1 MNEEIKQKLITYL
14 QHLESAVTSTGD
26 FVAEQ
31 APLVVQEY
39 VLYSRVYS
47 TIPVVIALVLMCTL
61 AINIRW
67 FIKTDITKEGGEAE
81 TIVRGAIGF
90 LCFLFGPITLSNNLD
105 KCIKSWCAPR
115 ILVIDYIKE
124 QIGKGN

>member
-47 TIPVVIALVLMCTL
+47 TIPVVIALVMLCTVIL
-61 AINIRW
+61 NVRW
-67 FIKTDITKEGGEAE
+67 FIRTELRPNHE
-81 TIVRGAIGF
+81 TQIIIRGVVSIMMFMAMPVIAAH
-90 LCFLFGPITLSNNLD
+90 NLD
-105 KCIKSWCAPR
+105 RCIKSWCAPR